1 MADEFWNSV
10 FDKLKD
16 DYELLK
22 LICADTSDS
31 DLLSWVKPN
40 QKLWTRC
47 GRFIHKNTIHDK
59 NSFIK
64 ELVAYSEKDSP
75 LRKIILLTWVNKN
88 QPSMD
93 FFKLPGNEESI
104 KKLSD
109 GQFGGIEKIRI
120 LSRIEPRKGA
130 EKLYKKIL
138 EENTESPSIPMV
150 SEAELEAACQAKT
163 AIDTVKE
170 NNQPSISPN
179 QFVELI
185 SEELKNIKENLE
197 NITKINQQLK
207 AENKNLREETN
218 KRQSDIAAYSSKLEN
233 SINEAKTLKK
243 ELDELKAIN
252 SSLSS
257 QLLAAK
263 QEIANKPAPLLSES
277 EINDL
282 RFRLGEAEKEKEQLQ
297 QVVTNRDASL
307 ARLKEENEALHRKTD
322 NIEDQSNIIAGMQ
335 KKLAEFNAKETTQI
349 ERIAG
354 QLVSK
359 TRYDSS
365 FGELA
370 GKKCWL
376 FISTSG
382 TAYYLSL
389 EMIAEAKAVPEEY
402 LIAEAIDGKF
412 SSIQSLE
419 TEKREIYGYV
429 KLIEGKYYI
438 NTDEEGNIP
447 IKIDVSDKWVERTA
461 RAVYLPESDNRE
473 EGIYKVEVLPA
484 TAKLKKNLPPNS
496 KHNKKSAIQEEKEQ
510 CFNGQ
515 RVMIFGG
522 DRVAIEYEKAL
533 GKLGLEARWYSGF
546 SLLSEISLGLSKPDL
561 MVIVIKQI
569 SHALLREANAYA
581 EKNNIPIVYSSRR
594 GVSAVVELVGKTLNS
609 NTKN

>member
-10 FDKLKD
+10 FDKLKE

-47 GRFIHKNTIHDK
+47 GRFIQKNTIHDK
-59 NSFIK
+59 DSFIK

-88 QPSMD
+88 QTSMD

-109 GQFGGIEKIRI
+109 GEFGGIEKIRI

-138 EENTESPSIPMV
+138 EENSKTTSMPMV

-185 SEELKNIKENLE
+185 SEELRNIKENLE

-207 AENKNLREETN
+207 AENKNLREDTN

-233 SINEAKTLKK
+233 SINEVKSLKK
-243 ELDELKAIN
+243 EIEELKAVN

-257 QLLAAK
+257 QLQAAK
-263 QEIANKPAPLLSES
+263 HEIANKPEPLLSES

-282 RFRLGEAEKEKEQLQ
+282 RFRLDEAEKEKEKLQ

-307 ARLKEENEALHRKTD
+307 TRLKEENEALHRKTD

-335 KKLAEFNAKETTQI
+335 KKLAEFNAKATTQI

-354 QLVSK
+354 QLISK

-382 TAYYLSL
+382 TACYLSL

-412 SSIQSLE
+412 TSIHSLE

-429 KLIEGKYYI
+429 KFIEGRYYI

-447 IKIDVSDKWVERTA
+447 IKTEISDKWVERTA
-461 RAVYLPESDNRE
+461 RAVYLPEADNRE

-484 TAKLKKNLPPNS
+484 TAKLKKNLPQNG

-515 RVMIFGG
+515 RVMVFGG
-522 DRVAIEYEKAL
+522 DRVANEYEKAL
-533 GKLGLEARWYSGF
+533 GRLGLEARWYSGF
-546 SLLSEISLGLSKPDL
+546 SLLSEISLGLSRPDL

-594 GVSAVVELVGKTLNS
+594 GVSAIVELVINTLNS
-609 NTKN
+609 SSKN